1 MHDVSL
7 HEVVAYASKYGSTKA
22 VTERVAVFNQ
32 RWLSEGEEFVQRNV
46 EVLAGC
52 LGENRDWLDI
62 DGYADGIGHALR
74 YAAK

>member
-1 MHDVSL
+1 
-7 HEVVAYASKYGSTKA
+7 VA
-22 VTERVAVFNQ
+22 ERVAVFNQ

-46 EVLAGC
+46 EVLAGR

-74 YAAK
+74 YVAK